1 MNILFFELFE
11 KVDTAKTKLEKV
23 NLLLQYNSPP
33 LRGLLRINFDP
44 NLVMNLPEGEP
55 PFKKNLDKPIGYDE
69 TNLLTEFRRF
79 YIWFDKD
86 LNLSKLKREQLF
98 VDLLEGLNY
107 KEAEMLC
114 LIKDKKLTT
123 RFKSLKED
131 IVREAF
137 PGLLPPLESKT
148 KKEHVQS

>member
-11 KVDTAKTKLEKV
+11 KVDAAKTKLEKIK
-23 NLLLQYNSPP
+23 LLQQFDSQP

-44 NLVMNLPEGEP
+44 NLKMNLPEGEP
-55 PFKKNLDKPIGYDE
+55 PFKKDLDKPIGYDE

-79 YIWFDKD
+79 YIWFDQN

-98 VDLLEGLNY
+98 VDLLEGLNFR
-107 KEAEMLC
+107 EAEMLC
-114 LIKDKKLTT
+114 LVKDKKLTS
-123 RFKSLKED
+123 RFKTLKED

-137 PGLLPPLESKT
+137 PELLPPKESKT
-148 KKEHVQS
+148 TKENV